1 LRHLVLYS
9 ASGRFDFLSS
19 ASAHLDAAHDDT
31 LCGIAIREK
40 LGGTLSFANQSRF
53 GQCLLRH
60 FSALRQLGKIL
71 ETDDLV
77 LYTKDIRE
85 PALWYAAGERHLTAL
100 ELRLAAAGAVVTR
113 SGFYALVS
121 LTRRLTGARA
131 RPASEPLAI
140 PVRSGRRNQI
150 VQPDLFDAIW
160 RSEFFPT
167 CWFVCHLLILYGRHF
182 DEMTHVLDLPA

>member
-9 ASGRFDFLSS
+9 ASGRFDFLPS
-19 ASAHLDAAHDDT
+19 ASAHLDAAHYDA
-31 LCGIAIREK
+31 LRGIAIREK

-53 GQCLLRH
+53 GQSLLRH
-60 FSALRQLGKIL
+60 FSALRQLRKVL

-85 PALWYAAGERHLTAL
+85 PTLWYSARERHLTAL
-100 ELRLAAAGAVVTR
+100 ELRLAAAGTVVTR
-113 SGFYALVS
+113 PGFDTLVS
-121 LTRRLTGARA
+121 LTRRLAGAGA
-131 RPASEPLAI
+131 RPASQPLAI

-150 VQPDLFDAIW
+150 VQPDLFDAIR